1 MGEAAEMM
9 LDGTCCEGCGEFM
22 DGDAPGYPRYC
33 SGCRP
38 AKKSKTH
45 APSDKFFCLSDKAL
59 VALKFWLK
67 ERPYF
72 NNVNDL
78 NDQRGKPVIRL
89 VHESN
94 PDSDWS
100 KVKGFAG
107 TIICSDQSMR
117 EKAAIMARK
126 HLQKGAA

>member
-1 MGEAAEMM
+1 MN
-9 LDGTCCEGCGEFM
+9 
-22 DGDAPGYPRYC
+22 
-33 SGCRP
+33 SISRP
-38 AKKSKTH
+38 
-45 APSDKFFCLSDKAL
+45 PSDKFICLSDKAL

-78 NDQRGKPVIRL
+78 VEQGGRPVIRL

-100 KVKGFAG
+100 KAKGFAG

-117 EKAAIMARK
+117 EKAAAIARR